1 ASRSIDGDPRSAGRA
16 RVQCAVVSRHR
27 LLRDG
32 HSTTSCTG
40 YHRRCSPGG
49 GGVDRL
55 PDRRPRTQYRRG
67 GVMIKKIAIAVVVL
81 LGALLI
87 YAATQPDTFRIQR
100 ATSIKAPPERIFA
113 VLNDFMRW
121 EAWSPWEKKDP
132 AMKRTFSAVT
142 SGKGAVYAW
151 EGNRDVGQGRMEIAE
166 SVSPSKV
173 AIKLDFVKPFET
185 HNIVEF
191 TLDPKG
197 DSPNATW
204 LMHGP
209 MRYIPRLI

>member
-1 ASRSIDGDPRSAGRA
+1 
-16 RVQCAVVSRHR
+16 
-27 LLRDG
+27 
-32 HSTTSCTG
+32 
-40 YHRRCSPGG
+40 
-49 GGVDRL
+49 
-55 PDRRPRTQYRRG
+55 
-67 GVMIKKIAIAVVVL
+67 MIKKIVIAAVVV

-100 ATSIKAPPERIFA
+100 AASIKAPPERIFA

-121 EAWSPWEKKDP
+121 ESWSPWEKKDP

-166 SVSPSKV
+166 SVASSKV
-173 AIKLDFVKPFET
+173 VIKLDFVKPFET

-191 TLDPKG
+191 TLEPKG
-197 DSPNATW
+197 DSTDVTW
-204 LMHGP
+204 AMEGP
-209 MRYIPRLI
+209 MLYISKLITVFVSMDSMAGKDFETGLANLKAVAENQPR